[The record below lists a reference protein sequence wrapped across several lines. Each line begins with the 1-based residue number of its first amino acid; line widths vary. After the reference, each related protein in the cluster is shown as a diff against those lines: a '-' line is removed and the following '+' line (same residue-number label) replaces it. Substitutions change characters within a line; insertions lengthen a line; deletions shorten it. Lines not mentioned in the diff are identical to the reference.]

1 MYTFPHR
8 TFQEY
13 LAARYLTTYKFPT
26 ELARLTRTDPERWR
40 EAALL
45 AAAKSKGGA
54 DYAMWSLVDRL
65 CRHDATDKSTVEDHW
80 GALVAGQAL
89 AETVD
94 PALKRDDEAQDEIFE
109 RVQNWQVHILKSSA
123 LPAIERTYAGDSLA
137 TLGDPRFDANHWHL
151 PKESLWGFVEIPEGE
166 FIMGD
171 DEDDRAKPQ
180 HKLKLLRYFIARYPT
195 TVAQFKKFVD
205 ESGHKPEN
213 PDSLRDPL
221 NRPVRYVP
229 WHEAIKYCDWLTDR
243 LKSAPDTPEPLGSL
257 LRKEKWRITLPSEA
271 QLEKAARGIDG
282 RAFPWGNDFDKEN
295 VNISDTGIGTT
306 SAVGAFPKGK
316 SQYGLLDISGNVWE
330 WCLSKYK
337 PYPYKNDDG
346 RNVIDKNNTD
356 ARVVRGGAFNYVA
369 TSARCAYRGWFDPNF
384 RLDFS
389 GFRVVA
395 STTF

>member
-1 MYTFPHR
+1 MASLHAWRGGSLPEKREELYANAVDLLLEQWERPKRASDNRREPGLSEWLNIDRDRLRSALEEIAYNAHASQPSLQGTANIAEGDLITALIKLNPNVNPLELRNYLSQRAGLLITHGVGMYTFPHR

-54 DYAMWSLVDRL
+54 DYAMWGLVDRL

-195 TVAQFKKFVD
+195 TVAQFK
-205 ESGHKPEN
+205 
-213 PDSLRDPL
+213 
-221 NRPVRYVP
+221 
-229 WHEAIKYCDWLTDR
+229 
-243 LKSAPDTPEPLGSL
+243 SL
-257 LRKEKWRITLPSEA
+257 LM
-271 QLEKAARGIDG
+271 KA
-282 RAFPWGNDFDKEN
+282 
-295 VNISDTGIGTT
+295 DTNLKTQIVCVTRLTVQCVTSLGTKRSSIAIG
-306 SAVGAFPKGK
+306 
-316 SQYGLLDISGNVWE
+316 
-330 WCLSKYK
+330 
-337 PYPYKNDDG
+337 
-346 RNVIDKNNTD
+346 
-356 ARVVRGGAFNYVA
+356 
-369 TSARCAYRGWFDPNF
+369 
-384 RLDFS
+384 
-389 GFRVVA
+389 
-395 STTF
+395 